1 MDERR
6 AGTLLHA
13 SVAALLAVV
22 GVVFAV
28 RPGGPAG
35 WAYGLV
41 ALGVLFFGVS
51 AVPAIREH
59 GAYNA
64 LAAAFA
70 TAVCLVAYR
79 GSGTGFVGAL
89 ALASGAGTLIELVK
103 WRRGK

>member
-6 AGTLLHA
+6 VQSLVHAG
-13 SVAALLAVV
+13 VATLLAVA

-28 RPGGPAG
+28 RPGGPAD

-51 AVPAIREH
+51 AVPRVREH

-70 TAVCLVAYR
+70 TAVCLVAYL
-79 GSGTGFVGAL
+79 GSGTWFVGAL
-89 ALASGAGTLIELVK
+89 ALASGVGTLIELAR
-103 WRRGK
+103 WRR